1 VTRILVV
8 RLSAL
13 GDVIHTIPAVVAM
26 RDALGVDIEWAVER
40 PYADLV
46 EVVAGVRAVRASIR
60 KWGHALFSSRN
71 DIRIFVSRIRGSDVA
86 VDFQG
91 LIKSALVARFSGAS
105 ERYGFDRDAIR
116 EKLAASFINRHV
128 PVDQSRHVVEWNMQ
142 LASAV
147 ARRELVMPTVDFAKF
162 ATRRADVSS
171 AHGDRAD
178 ETSAPLRGK
187 IVVLPGAGKANKQ
200 WPPERFGE
208 AIRRIGFPAMAVW
221 GPNER
226 ELAERTG
233 LELAPPTDLRQLAAV
248 LRDAALVI
256 GGDTGP
262 LHLAAALGTRVVGL
276 YGPTSVRRNGP
287 FGQLERCVSAASME
301 AISVEAVAEKIK
313 INLV

>member
-1 VTRILVV
+1 MTRILVV

-26 RDALGVDIEWAVER
+26 RDALGADIEWAVER

-91 LIKSALVARFSGAS
+91 LIKSALIARFSGAG

-147 ARRELVMPTVDFAKF
+147 ARRELAMPDVDFAKF
-162 ATRRADVSS
+162 ANGASVST
-171 AHGDRAD
+171 A
-178 ETSAPLRGK
+178 RGK

-208 AIRRIGFPAMAVW
+208 AIRRVGFPAIAVW

-226 ELAERTG
+226 DLAERTG

-248 LRDAALVI
+248 LRDATLVL

-287 FGQLERCVSAASME
+287 FGQLDRCVTAASMDE
-301 AISVEAVAEKIK
+301 ITVDAVVEKIK

>member
-1 VTRILVV
+1 MTRILVV

-26 RDALGVDIEWAVER
+26 RDALGADVTWAVER
-40 PYADLV
+40 PYAELV
-46 EVVAGVRAVRASIR
+46 EIVTGVTAVRASIR
-60 KWGHALFSSRN
+60 RWGRSLVSSRN
-71 DIRIFVSRIRGSDVA
+71 DIRIFVSRIRRNEIA

-91 LIKSALVARFSGAS
+91 LIKSALVARISGAPT
-105 ERYGFDRDAIR
+105 RYGFDRAAIR
-116 EKLAASFINRHV
+116 ETLAASFINVHV

-147 ARRELVMPTVDFAKF
+147 AKRELAMPDVDFSKF
-162 ATRRADVSS
+162 ASG
-171 AHGDRAD
+171 HGER
-178 ETSAPLRGK
+178 K
-187 IVVLPGAGKANKQ
+187 IVVLPGAGKPNKV
-200 WPPERFGE
+200 WPPERWGE
-208 AIRRIGFPAMAVW
+208 VMRRLGLPAIAVW

-233 LELAPPTDLRQLAAV
+233 LELAPPTNLRELAAY
-248 LRDAALVI
+248 LRDATLVA

-276 YGPTSVRRNGP
+276 YGPTNVRRNGP
-287 FGQLERCVSAASME
+287 FGQIERCITAPTMDE
-301 AISVEAVAEKIK
+301 ISVEAVADKIK

>member
-1 VTRILVV
+1 MTRILVV

-26 RDALGVDIEWAVER
+26 RDALGAEIEWAVER

-71 DIRIFVSRIRGSDVA
+71 DIRIFVSRIRGNAIA

-91 LIKSALVARFSGAS
+91 LIKSALVARFSGAP
-105 ERYGFDRDAIR
+105 ERYGFDREAIR

-147 ARRELVMPTVDFAKF
+147 AGRELVMPNLDFAKF
-162 ATRRADVSS
+162 ANGTNISS
-171 AHGDRAD
+171 A
-178 ETSAPLRGK
+178 RGK
-187 IVVLPGAGKANKQ
+187 VVVLPGAGKTDKI
-200 WPPERFGE
+200 WPPERYGE
-208 AIRRIGFPAMAVW
+208 VVRRLGVAAMAVW

-248 LRDAALVI
+248 LRDAALVV

-287 FGQLERCVSAASME
+287 FGQLERCVAAASMDE
-301 AISVEAVAEKIK
+301 ITVEAVADKIK

>member
-1 VTRILVV
+1 MTRILVV

-13 GDVIHTIPAVVAM
+13 GDVIHTIPAVVAL
-26 RDALGVDIEWAVER
+26 RDALQDVDISWAVER
-40 PYADLV
+40 PYAELV
-46 EVVAGVRAVRASIR
+46 EIVTGVKPIRASIR
-60 KWGHALFSSRN
+60 KWGHAPVSQRN
-71 DIRIFVSRIRGSDVA
+71 DIRIFVRRIRNHQIA
-86 VDFQG
+86 IDFQG
-91 LIKSALVARFSGAS
+91 LIKSALVARASGA
-105 ERYGFDRDAIR
+105 EARYGFDRDAIR

-128 PVDQSRHVVEWNMQ
+128 PVDQTRHVVEWNLQ

-147 ARRELVMPTVDFAKF
+147 LRSELALPDVDFKPF
-162 ATRRADVSS
+162 ASGPGCGR
-171 AHGDRAD
+171 
-178 ETSAPLRGK
+178 K

-208 AIRRIGFPAMAVW
+208 VIRRLDVPAVAVW

-233 LELAPPTDLRQLAAV
+233 LELAPPTNLRELAAV
-248 LRDAALVI
+248 LKDAALVV

-287 FGQLERCVSAASME
+287 YGQMERCISASSMSE
-301 AISVEAVAEKIK
+301 ISVETVVEKIK

>member
-13 GDVIHTIPAVVAM
+13 GDVIHTIPAVVAL
-26 RDALGVDIEWAVER
+26 RHALGADLEWAVER
-40 PYADLV
+40 PYAELV
-46 EVVAGVRAVRASIR
+46 ETVTGVRAVRASIR
-60 KWGHALFSSRN
+60 KWGHSILASRN
-71 DIRIFVSRIRGSDVA
+71 DIRIFVSQIRGNDIA

-91 LIKSALVARFSGAS
+91 LIKSALVARFSGAR

-116 EKLAASFINRHV
+116 ETLAARFINKHV
-128 PVDQSRHVVEWNMQ
+128 PVDRSRHVVEWNMQ

-147 ARRELVMPTVDFAKF
+147 AGRELAMPPVDFAKF
-162 ATRRADVSS
+162 ADVGRVLQPDRGASGQRTRP
-171 AHGDRAD
+171 
-178 ETSAPLRGK
+178 TSATV
-187 IVVLPGAGKANKQ
+187 IVLPGAGKPNKI
-200 WPPERFGE
+200 WPPERYGE
-208 AIRRIGFPAMAVW
+208 VIRRLGVPAITVW

-233 LELAPPTDLRQLAAV
+233 LELAPPTNLRELAAV
-248 LRDAALVI
+248 LRDAALVV

-262 LHLAAALGTRVVGL
+262 LHLAAALGTPVVGL

-287 FGQLERCVSAASME
+287 FGQLENCVTAASME
-301 AISVEAVAEKIK
+301 TITVDAVAEKIK

>member
-1 VTRILVV
+1 MTRILVV

-13 GDVIHTIPAVVAM
+13 GDVIHTIPAVVAL
-26 RDALGVDIEWAVER
+26 REALGADIEWAVER
-40 PYADLV
+40 PYAELV
-46 EVVAGVRAVRASIR
+46 ETVAGVRAVRASIR
-60 KWGHALFSSRN
+60 KWGHSPFSSRN
-71 DIRIFVSRIRGSDVA
+71 DLRIFVKRIRGNDIA

-91 LIKSALVARFSGAS
+91 LIKSALVARVSGAP

-116 EKLAASFINRHV
+116 EKPAARFINRHV

-147 ARRELVMPTVDFAKF
+147 ARRELSMPDLDFSRFADGPRFAK
-162 ATRRADVSS
+162 R
-171 AHGDRAD
+171 
-178 ETSAPLRGK
+178 
-187 IVVLPGAGKANKQ
+187 IVVLPGAGKPNKI
-200 WPPERFGE
+200 WPPERYGE
-208 AIRRIGFPAMAVW
+208 VIRRLGVPAITVW

-233 LELAPPTDLRQLAAV
+233 LELAPPTNLRELTAV
-248 LRDAALVI
+248 LRDAALVV

-276 YGPTSVRRNGP
+276 YGPTNVRRNGP
-287 FGQLERCVSAASME
+287 FGQLERCVTAASMD
-301 AISVEAVAEKIK
+301 AITVDAVAEKIK

>member
-13 GDVIHTIPAVVAM
+13 GDVIHTIPAVVAL
-26 RDALGVDIEWAVER
+26 RDALPGADITWAVER
-40 PYADLV
+40 PYAELV
-46 EVVAGVRAVRASIR
+46 ESVTGVAAVRASIR
-60 KWGHALFSSRN
+60 KWGRSLVSSRN
-71 DIRIFVSRIRGSDVA
+71 DIRIFVSRIRGNAIA

-91 LIKSALVARFSGAS
+91 LIKSALVAWFSGAPD
-105 ERYGFDRDAIR
+105 RYGFDRDAIR

-147 ARRELVMPTVDFAKF
+147 ARRELPMPDVDFSKF
-162 ATRRADVSS
+162 AGAGSGIAQR
-171 AHGDRAD
+171 
-178 ETSAPLRGK
+178 K

-208 AIRRIGFPAMAVW
+208 AIRRTGFPAIAVW
-221 GPNER
+221 GPHER

-233 LELAPPTDLRQLAAV
+233 LELAPPTDLRELAAI
-248 LRDAALVI
+248 LRDATLVV

-287 FGQLERCVSAASME
+287 FGQLDRCVTAPSMDQ
-301 AISVEAVAEKIK
+301 ISVDAVVEKIK

>member
-1 VTRILVV
+1 MTRILVV

-26 RDALGVDIEWAVER
+26 REALGAEITWAVER
-40 PYADLV
+40 PYAELV
-46 EVVAGVRAVRASIR
+46 EIVTGINTVRASIR
-60 KWGHALFSSRN
+60 KWGRSLFSSRN
-71 DIRIFVSRIRGSDVA
+71 DVRLFVSRIRRNEIA

-91 LIKSALVARFSGAS
+91 LIKSAFVARISGAPV
-105 ERYGFDRDAIR
+105 RYGFNRDAIR

-128 PVDQSRHVVEWNMQ
+128 EVDQSRHVVEWNMQ

-147 ARRELVMPTVDFAKF
+147 AQRELVMPDVDFSKF
-162 ATRRADVSS
+162 AS
-171 AHGDRAD
+171 G
-178 ETSAPLRGK
+178 RGERK
-187 IVVLPGAGKANKQ
+187 IVVLPGAGKPGKV
-200 WPPERFGE
+200 WPPERWGE
-208 AIRRIGFPAMAVW
+208 VIRRLGIPAIAVW

-233 LELAPPTDLRQLAAV
+233 LELAPPTNLRELAAY
-248 LRDAALVI
+248 LKDATLVA

-276 YGPTSVRRNGP
+276 YGPTNVRRNGP
-287 FGQLERCVSAASME
+287 FGQIERCITAPAMND
-301 AISVEAVAEKIK
+301 ISVDAVAEKIK

>member
-1 VTRILVV
+1 MTEASHPSSFILHPSILVV

-26 RDALGVDIEWAVER
+26 RDALGADITWAVER
-40 PYADLV
+40 PYAELV
-46 EVVAGVRAVRASIR
+46 ESVTGVSAVRASIR
-60 KWGHALFSSRN
+60 KWGRSLVSSRN
-71 DIRIFVSRIRGSDVA
+71 DIRIFVSRIRGNEIA

-91 LIKSALVARFSGAS
+91 LIKSALVARASGAP
-105 ERYGFDRDAIR
+105 ERYGFDRQAIR

-147 ARRELVMPTVDFAKF
+147 ARRELPMPDVDFSKF
-162 ATRRADVSS
+162 AGAGSS
-171 AHGDRAD
+171 VAER
-178 ETSAPLRGK
+178 K
-187 IVVLPGAGKANKQ
+187 IVVLPGAGKASKQ

-208 AIRRIGFPAMAVW
+208 AIRRVGFPAIAVW

-233 LELAPPTDLRQLAAV
+233 LELAPPTDLRQLAAL
-248 LRDAALVI
+248 LRDAVLVV

-262 LHLAAALGTRVVGL
+262 LHLAAAIGTRVVGL

-287 FGQLERCVSAASME
+287 FGQLDRCVTAAAME
-301 AISVEAVAEKIK
+301 QISVDAVVEKIK

>member
-13 GDVIHTIPAVVAM
+13 GDVIHTIPAVVAL
-26 RDALGVDIEWAVER
+26 REAFPGADIEWAVER
-40 PYADLV
+40 PYAELV
-46 EVVAGVRAVRASIR
+46 ETVAGVRAVRASIR
-60 KWGHALFSSRN
+60 KWGHAMFSSRN
-71 DIRIFVSRIRGSDVA
+71 DIRIFVSRIRGNDIA

-91 LIKSALVARFSGAS
+91 LIKSALVARFSGAG
-105 ERYGFDRDAIR
+105 ERFGFDRDAIR
-116 EKLAASFINRHV
+116 EKAAARFINRHV

-147 ARRELVMPTVDFAKF
+147 ARRELAMPDVDFSKF
-162 ATRRADVSS
+162 ADPMRFA
-171 AHGDRAD
+171 
-178 ETSAPLRGK
+178 K
-187 IVVLPGAGKANKQ
+187 QIVVLPGAGKPNKI
-200 WPPERFGE
+200 WPPERYGE
-208 AIRRIGFPAMAVW
+208 VIRRLGVPAMALW

-233 LELAPPTDLRQLAAV
+233 LELAPPTNLRELTAV

-256 GGDTGP
+256 GADTGP

-276 YGPTSVRRNGP
+276 YGPTNVRRNGP
-287 FGQLERCVSAASME
+287 FGQLERCVTAASMDG
-301 AISVEAVAEKIK
+301 ITVDAVAEKIK

>member
-1 VTRILVV
+1 MTEADHPSSFILHPSILVV

-26 RDALGVDIEWAVER
+26 RDALGADITWAVER
-40 PYADLV
+40 PYAELV
-46 EVVAGVRAVRASIR
+46 EIVTGIRAVRASIR
-60 KWGHALFSSRN
+60 KWGRSLFSSRN
-71 DIRIFVSRIRGSDVA
+71 DMRIFVSRIQGNAVA

-91 LIKSALVARFSGAS
+91 LIKSALVARFSGAP

-116 EKLAASFINRHV
+116 ETLAASFTNRHV

-147 ARRELVMPTVDFAKF
+147 AKLELVMPDVDFTPF
-162 ATRRADVSS
+162 ANGPGFGR
-171 AHGDRAD
+171 
-178 ETSAPLRGK
+178 K

-208 AIRRIGFPAMAVW
+208 VIRRLGVPALAVW

-226 ELAERTG
+226 ELAQRTG
-233 LELAPPTDLRQLAAV
+233 LELAPPTNLRELAAV
-248 LRDAALVI
+248 LKDAALVV

-276 YGPTSVRRNGP
+276 YGPTNMRRNGP
-287 FGQLERCVSAASME
+287 FGQLDRCVSAPSMSE
-301 AISVEAVAEKIK
+301 ITVEAVADKIK

>member
-26 RDALGVDIEWAVER
+26 RDALGARIEWAVER
-40 PYADLV
+40 PYAELV
-46 EVVAGVRAVRASIR
+46 EMVAGVKAVRASIR
-60 KWGHALFSSRN
+60 KWGNAPFSLRN
-71 DIRIFVSRIRGSDVA
+71 DIRIFVNRIRGSEIA

-91 LIKSALVARFSGAS
+91 LIKSSLVARFSGAK
-105 ERYGFDRDAIR
+105 ERYGFDRGAIR

-128 PVDQSRHVVEWNMQ
+128 SVDKSRHVVKWNMQ

-147 ARRELVMPTVDFAKF
+147 AGRELAMPDIDFRTF
-162 ATRRADVSS
+162 ASGTGCGRR
-171 AHGDRAD
+171 
-178 ETSAPLRGK
+178 

-200 WPPERFGE
+200 WPPERFGDV
-208 AIRRIGFPAMAVW
+208 IRRLGVPAIAVW

-226 ELAERTG
+226 ELAQRTG
-233 LELAPPTDLRQLAAV
+233 LELAPPTDLRELAAV
-248 LRDAALVI
+248 LRDATLVV

-276 YGPTSVRRNGP
+276 YGPTSLRRNGP
-287 FGQLERCVSAASME
+287 FGQLQRCVTAPSMSE
-301 AISVEAVAEKIK
+301 ITVDAVVEKIK

>member
-1 VTRILVV
+1 MTRILVV

-71 DIRIFVSRIRGSDVA
+71 DIRNFVSRIRGSDVA

-147 ARRELVMPTVDFAKF
+147 AGRELVMPTVDFAKF
-162 ATRRADVSS
+162 ATRRAD
-171 AHGDRAD
+171 
-178 ETSAPLRGK
+178 ETSAPLKGK

-200 WPPERFGE
+200 WPSERFGE

-248 LRDAALVI
+248 LRDAALVV

>member
-1 VTRILVV
+1 MTRILVV

-26 RDALGVDIEWAVER
+26 RDALGTRIEWAVER
-40 PYADLV
+40 PYAELV
-46 EVVAGVRAVRASIR
+46 EMVAGVNAVRASIR
-60 KWGHALFSSRN
+60 KWGHSPVSLRN
-71 DIRIFVSRIRGSDVA
+71 DIRIFVSRIRGSEIA

-91 LIKSALVARFSGAS
+91 LIKSSLVARFSGAK

-128 PVDQSRHVVEWNMQ
+128 SVDKSRHVVEWNLQ

-147 ARRELVMPTVDFAKF
+147 AKRELAMPDIDFRTF
-162 ATRRADVSS
+162 ASGPGCGRR
-171 AHGDRAD
+171 
-178 ETSAPLRGK
+178 

-208 AIRRIGFPAMAVW
+208 VIRRLGVPAIAVW

-226 ELAERTG
+226 ELAQRTG
-233 LELAPPTDLRQLAAV
+233 LELAPPTGLRELAAV
-248 LRDAALVI
+248 LRDATLVV

-287 FGQLERCVSAASME
+287 FGQIERCVTAPSMSE
-301 AISVEAVAEKIK
+301 ITVDAVVEKIK